1 MKMRRLF
8 LSAVLLIGV
17 NYAIYRFRFPE
28 KRSAKTSD
36 FHKKSYQP
44 TQREENDDPEIFTTS
59 TKTQEAIELT
69 STKSNRA
76 EKQTTSTDET
86 TSTKGE
92 QKLIPHLTLTRPI
105 GLPPHVPVAQKI
117 ADQR

>member
-28 KRSAKTSD
+28 KPSEKTSD
-36 FHKKSYQP
+36 FHKNSYQP
-44 TQREENDDPEIFTTS
+44 TQREGTDDPEIFTTS
-59 TKTQEAIELT
+59 TKTQKAIELT
-69 STKSNRA
+69 STKSNVA
-76 EKQTTSTDET
+76 EKETTSTDET

-92 QKLIPHLTLTRPI
+92 QKL
-105 GLPPHVPVAQKI
+105 QN
-117 ADQR
+117 